1 MADYERSTVLSVR
14 EIFDRAREIFSE
26 RAELRVAS
34 EARHSVT
41 YTGGEGTV
49 TLDAHRHGQATI
61 VTALT
66 DQLRTSKLDGVVRY
80 FMNQLP
86 YQHGDPPRE

>member
-1 MADYERSTVLSVR
+1 MADYERSTVLSIR
-14 EIFDRAREIFSE
+14 EIFDRAREIFSG
-26 RAELRVAS
+26 RAELEMVS
-34 EARHSVT
+34 ESRHSVT

-49 TLDAHRHGQATI
+49 TLDAHRHGPATV
-61 VTALT
+61 VTAIT
-66 DQLRTSKLDGVVRY
+66 DRLRTSKLDGVVRY